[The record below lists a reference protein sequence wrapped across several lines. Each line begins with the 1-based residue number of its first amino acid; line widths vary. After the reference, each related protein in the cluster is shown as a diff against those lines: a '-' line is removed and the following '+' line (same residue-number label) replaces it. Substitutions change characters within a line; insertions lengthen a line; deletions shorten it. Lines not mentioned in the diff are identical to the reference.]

1 MAGKDVFVCIE
12 IGSVFVRMAE
22 MRGKKKKFSV
32 RRTAE
37 YRLPEGLVSDGFVRN
52 TEEMGEFLTDGLMR
66 AGIGAKNVVFS
77 LVSNKVVSRDVTLP
91 LVKPAQLSELV
102 QTQASDYFPMDISEH
117 VLTWEIM
124 KQDKAEKQMK
134 LMIYAAPEELVLGTY
149 ELAAACGLKV
159 RSIEFSGHAAYQFM
173 KQARVESNSML
184 LEINEDVTLA
194 SIVRDDVMTLQRKM
208 NYGTLDLQEAAAA
221 YGLGQDADSAYEAL
235 CAGRNV
241 NPFLPGNP
249 AFLESLSE
257 EERSYYQKT
266 IGVGDGVSKRL
277 TEEEAAALT
286 EEVRLKLRNMAGDEL
301 AEARD
306 GITESARQLI
316 ANIIRLIEYYA
327 SKEKEYPL
335 ERIVLADRGEYI
347 LGLAELIQ
355 NETVLPVVCSEEY
368 QGRGLVSGGIHCEH
382 ASCFISVAAA
392 ALAPLGFTLNDQRD
406 SAAKKEATRKFLLL
420 LIVAAAL
427 SAALAAS
434 ALMRYAGL
442 KSDKADLEAQKA
454 ELSVIEEIYNEYQRA
469 MNVNSEVK
477 AIDTSTARMNEYL
490 TKVFAELEQK
500 LPSST
505 VITSMSSAG
514 DVLTMSMKVNSKEA
528 AAKLLMQLKDIE
540 YFSDVQIAGL
550 TDTQDENTRA
560 RVVEFTITCYYN
572 TDLGFEFNY
581 ALDSNNSAA
590 GAGMDGQ
597 QAQGGAEN
605 TENGSGGEEVQ

>member
-1 MAGKDVFVCIE
+1 MAGKNVFVCIE

-32 RRTAE
+32 LKTAE
-37 YRLPEGLVSDGFVRN
+37 YRLPEGLVSDGFIRN
-52 TEEMGEFLTDGLMR
+52 LDEMGGFLLDCLMR
-66 AGIGAKNVVFS
+66 AGIGTKNVVFS

-124 KQDKAEKQMK
+124 KQDKAEKQMN
-134 LMIYAAPEELVLGTY
+134 LMIYAVPEELMRSAY
-149 ELAAACGLKV
+149 DLAAVCGLRV
-159 RSIEFSGHAAYQFM
+159 QSMEFSGHASYQYM
-173 KQARVESNSML
+173 KRSKVESNSL
-184 LEINEDVTLA
+184 LLQMDEVVTLA
-194 SIVRDDVMTLQRKM
+194 SIIRDDVMVLQRKV
-208 NYGTLDLQEAAAA
+208 NYGTEDLQEAAMAF
-221 YGLGQDADSAYEAL
+221 GLGQDPDGAYEAL
-235 CAGRNV
+235 CSGRNV

-286 EEVRLKLRNMAGDEL
+286 EEVRVKLRNMAGDEL

-316 ANIIRLIEYYA
+316 ANIIRLIEYHA
-327 SKEKEYPL
+327 SKDKEHPL
-335 ERIVLADRGEYI
+335 EQIILAGRGEYVQ
-347 LGLAELIQ
+347 GLAQLIQ
-355 NETVLPVVCSEEY
+355 NETGLPVTLSENY
-368 QGRGLVSGGIHCEH
+368 QGRGLVSGTIPAEH
-382 ASCFISVAAA
+382 PSCFIGVVSA
-392 ALAPLGFTLNDQRD
+392 ALAPLGFELNAKRD
-406 SAAKKEATRKFLLL
+406 SAAKMEATKRLLVLLL
-420 LIVAAAL
+420 LVAVLCAV
-427 SAALAAS
+427 LAAVS
-434 ALMRYAGL
+434 VMRYTGL
-442 KSDKADLEAQKA
+442 KADKAELEAQKA
-454 ELSVIEEIYNEYQRA
+454 ELSAIEEIYNEYQRA

-477 AIDTSTARMNEYL
+477 AIDTSTDRMNEYL
-490 TKVFAELEQK
+490 TKVFAELEKK

-505 VITSMSSAG
+505 VITSMSSTG

-528 AAKLLMQLKDIE
+528 AAKLLMQLKEME

-550 TDTQDENTRA
+550 TDSQDETTGA

-590 GAGMDGQ
+590 EAGM
-597 QAQGGAEN
+597 AGGTDSGSEN
-605 TENGSGGEEVQ
+605 TENGNAQEVE

>member
-124 KQDKAEKQMK
+124 KQDKTEKQMN
-134 LMIYAAPEELVLGTY
+134 LMIYAVPEELVRTAY
-149 ELAAACGLKV
+149 DLAAACGLRV
-159 RSIEFSGHAAYQFM
+159 QSLEFSGHASYQYL
-173 KQARVESNSML
+173 KRVKVESNSL
-184 LEINEDVTLA
+184 LLQMDEVVTLA
-194 SIVRDDVMTLQRKM
+194 SIIRDDVMVLQRKV
-208 NYGTLDLQEAAAA
+208 NYGTEDLQEAAMAF
-221 YGLGQDADSAYEAL
+221 GLGQDADEAYEAL
-235 CAGRNV
+235 CSGKNV
-241 NPFLPGNP
+241 NPFLPGNT

-277 TEEEAAALT
+277 TEDEAAALT
-286 EEVRLKLRNMAGDEL
+286 EEVRVKLRNMAGDEL

-316 ANIIRLIEYYA
+316 ANIIRLIEYHS
-327 SKEKEYPL
+327 SKDKEHPL
-335 ERIVLADRGEYI
+335 EQIVLAGRGEYVQG
-347 LGLAELIQ
+347 LGMLIQ
-355 NETVLPVVCSEEY
+355 NETGLPVVLSEQY
-368 QGRGLVSGGIHCEH
+368 QGQGLVSGTIPAEH
-382 ASCFISVAAA
+382 PSCFIGVVSA
-392 ALAPLGFTLNDQRD
+392 ALAPLGFELNAKRD
-406 SAAKKEATRKFLLL
+406 SAAKVEATRRMLVLLL
-420 LIVAAAL
+420 LVAVLCAV
-427 SAALAAS
+427 LAAVS
-434 ALMRYAGL
+434 VMRYTGL
-442 KSDKADLEAQKA
+442 KADKADLEAQKA
-454 ELSVIEEIYNEYQRA
+454 ELSAIEEIYNEYQRA

-477 AIDTSTARMNEYL
+477 AIDTSTDRMNEYL
-490 TKVFAELEQK
+490 TKVFAELEKK

-505 VITSMSSAG
+505 VISSMSSTG

-528 AAKLLMQLKDIE
+528 AAKLLMQLKEME

-550 TDTQDENTRA
+550 TDTQDETTGA

-590 GAGMDGQ
+590 EAGITGSPDSGS
-597 QAQGGAEN
+597 EN
-605 TENGSGGEEVQ
+605 TENGNGQEVE